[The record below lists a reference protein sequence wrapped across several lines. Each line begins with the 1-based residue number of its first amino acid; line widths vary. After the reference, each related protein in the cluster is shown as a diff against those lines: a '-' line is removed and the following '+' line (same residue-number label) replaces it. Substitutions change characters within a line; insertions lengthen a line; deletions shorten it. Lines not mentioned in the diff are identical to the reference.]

1 MMSRSKYHVMRIVFV
16 LLCLCVS
23 IPVVMSVAFAAGPRV
38 TTIMQFD
45 MTCSSVT
52 FAYWSTT
59 SLGQD
64 DAAIS
69 ITNLTTSEVLFNV
82 PHGSSP
88 YSPWEGGDTVDFD
101 NQPNGSV
108 IELFIEAGEVAT
120 TSAVC
125 KGGTT
130 VTPTPEEPEP
140 SIPADGRFC
149 YGPGAAPVALYGNGG
164 GIDIYQIDADDEGSL
179 ILSKSAEALDAL
191 PADASV
197 NLAGD
202 NTGKIGFYKLGDGLF
217 QVNVGPLPD
226 GKVHSCVFDS
236 IPDYDA
242 VLTSYNVYGQ

>member
-1 MMSRSKYHVMRIVFV
+1 MQSRILRGAIILF
-16 LLCLCVS
+16 CLAFI
-23 IPVVMSVAFAAGPRV
+23 IPTLVTFALAAGPRV

-45 MTCSSVT
+45 MTCSSVI
-52 FAYWSTT
+52 FAYWSTE

-69 ITNLTTSEVLFNV
+69 ITNLTTSEVLFNA

-88 YSPWEGGDTVDFD
+88 YSPFEGGDTINFK

-108 IELFIEAGEVAT
+108 IELFIEAGAVA
-120 TSAVC
+120 SASGAC
-125 KGGTT
+125 KGGTA
-130 VTPTPEEPEP
+130 VTPTPEPEEPEP

-164 GIDIYQIDADDEGSL
+164 GIDIYQIIGDEGVL
-179 ILSKSAEALDAL
+179 IVRKSKAELDAL

-202 NTGKIGFYKLGDGLF
+202 NTGKISFYKLGDGLY

-226 GKVHSCVFDS
+226 GKVHSCVFNK
-236 IPDYDA
+236 IPDYTA
-242 VLTSYNVYGQ
+242 VLTSANVYGQ

>member
-1 MMSRSKYHVMRIVFV
+1 MMQHRFMRGAFILLFFALIAPTLMTIVM
-16 LLCLCVS
+16 
-23 IPVVMSVAFAAGPRV
+23 AAGPRV
-38 TTIMQFD
+38 TTILQFD

-52 FAYWSTT
+52 FAYVSTT

-69 ITNLTTSEVLFNV
+69 ITNLTTGEVLFNV

-88 YSPWEGGDTVDFD
+88 YSPFEGGDTVEFD

-120 TSAVC
+120 ASAAC

-130 VTPTPEEPEP
+130 IIPTPDVP

-164 GIDIYQIDADDEGSL
+164 GIDIYQIDADDEGFL
-179 ILSKSAEALDAL
+179 ILRKSKAELAAL

-242 VLTSYNVYGQ
+242 VLTSVNVYGR

>member
-1 MMSRSKYHVMRIVFV
+1 MNRSKYQVMRLMAV
-16 LLCLCVS
+16 LLCIGIS
-23 IPVVMSVAFAAGPRV
+23 IPIVMTVAFAAAPRA
-38 TTIMQFD
+38 TTIMQFEA
-45 MTCSSVT
+45 TCSSVT
-52 FAYWSTT
+52 FAYLSDA
-59 SLGQD
+59 SHGYD
-64 DAAIS
+64 DAAIR

-88 YSPWEGGDTVDFD
+88 YSPWEGGDTIEFD
-101 NQPNGSV
+101 TQPNNSE
-108 IELFIEAGEVAT
+108 IELYIEAGAK
-120 TSAVC
+120 SWAWALC

-197 NLAGD
+197 NLAGG
-202 NTGKIGFYKLGDGLF
+202 NSGKIGFYKLGDDLF
-217 QVNVGPLPD
+217 QVNVGPLSD